1 MPKVSKEVFARLK
14 AMPTETVSVP
24 ILGDVLVIGMSGV
37 QRDEFEASCM
47 EGRGKKREFNMK
59 NVRAKLVASCA
70 HDPVDRERLFVD
82 PTELGDIRADILDPL
97 YTAAAKLSGISK
109 EDEEN
114 LGKPLETETPSG
126 SSSSASP
133 AN

>member
-1 MPKVSKEVFARLK
+1 MPKVSLDKLKKLKEL
-14 AMPTETVSVP
+14 PSETVAVP

-59 NVRAKLVASCA
+59 NVRAKLVAACA
-70 HDPVDRERLFVD
+70 HDPQDRELLFPD
-82 PTELGDIRADILDPL
+82 ATELGDIRADILDPL

-109 EDEEN
+109 DDEEA
-114 LGKPLETETPSG
+114 LGKPLGTETPSG
-126 SSSSASP
+126 TSSSASP